1 MRPAAGT
8 RTSSSI
14 VRNSA
19 RLDRRHGTVRCRC
32 QPRRSRPRCVPANLF
47 RNEGTA
53 PRSGDGGGRGDVHD
67 RTLRWTASRG
77 RLPPLVRSPRYIIEA
92 PTSDDLRRAAELV
105 ERYADLRLGGTDASV
120 IALAER
126 LATARS
132 SHWTAATSLSFRHPP
147 PQASPFFRRDLR
159 QRSRRPLRSRRSQS
173 NSRIIGEMVTIG
185 ERPVS
190 AIIGFCP
197 LAATSFCPTDGHPT
211 GEREVLTER
220 ECPRPPRIWSRPPA
234 HITPNAGSAR

>member
-1 MRPAAGT
+1 MIVDTGPFVAAANRDDRDHDACRRIFSET
-8 RTSSSI
+8 RE
-14 VRNSA
+14 
-19 RLDRRHGTVRCRC
+19 LLH
-32 QPRRSRPRCVPANLF
+32 VPAMVVAEATF
-47 RNEGTA
+47 MIE
-53 PRSGDGGGRGDVHD
+53 RSGGPLAEAAF
-67 RTLRWTASRG
+67 LRS
-77 RLPPLVRSPRYIIEA
+77 LRSPRYIIEA